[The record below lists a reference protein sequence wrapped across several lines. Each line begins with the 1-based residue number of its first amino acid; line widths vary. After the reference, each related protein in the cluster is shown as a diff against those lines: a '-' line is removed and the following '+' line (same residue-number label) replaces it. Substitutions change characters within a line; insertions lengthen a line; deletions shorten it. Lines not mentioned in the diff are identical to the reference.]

1 MAGGGSGAYFTT
13 HVRFIVEPLFMKR
26 SGPPVISVIGSVK
39 KGKNREKKL
48 VSYKLLLR
56 VFFSC

>member
-26 SGPPVISVIGSVK
+26 SGPPVISVIGSARK
-39 KGKNREKKL
+39 IERRDEQDSG
-48 VSYKLLLR
+48 
-56 VFFSC
+56 